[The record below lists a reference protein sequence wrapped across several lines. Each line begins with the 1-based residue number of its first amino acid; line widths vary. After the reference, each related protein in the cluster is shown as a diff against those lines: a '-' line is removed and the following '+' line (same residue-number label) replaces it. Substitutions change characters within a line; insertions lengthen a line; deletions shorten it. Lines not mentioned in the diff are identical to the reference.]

1 VLDGSCRLTVDGHHP
16 LTLEAGDFVLL
27 LSGGLLM
34 VTSPVRSAWS
44 SPELPARAPVLALLP
59 AVPAGVWETGGGQG
73 LRR

>member
-1 VLDGSCRLTVDGHHP
+1 MASVSMTTTDT
-16 LTLEAGDFVLL
+16 TQAGVPARPRAR
-27 LSGGLLM
+27 M

-44 SPELPARAPVLALLP
+44 SPELPARAPVLALPP